1 MRIIMLLAVLLLGFS
16 GVARADDQRSSA
28 SMLLAQHGL
37 AMAPQISQAGGN
49 CANKCE
55 LASGTGGGPSC
66 DLPGAGGT
74 TCIPV
79 GTGCTCSGQLINAMG
94 VVAGTAVKK

>member
-1 MRIIMLLAVLLLGFS
+1 MRYVMIAMILLGL
-16 GVARADDQRSSA
+16 GVFGSARADDMRA
-28 SMLLAQHGL
+28 STILAQHGL
-37 AMAPQISQAGGN
+37 ATSPQLSQGSN

-79 GTGCTCSGQLINAMG
+79 GTGCTCSGQIINAMG
-94 VVAGTAVKK
+94 VVGGIAVKK